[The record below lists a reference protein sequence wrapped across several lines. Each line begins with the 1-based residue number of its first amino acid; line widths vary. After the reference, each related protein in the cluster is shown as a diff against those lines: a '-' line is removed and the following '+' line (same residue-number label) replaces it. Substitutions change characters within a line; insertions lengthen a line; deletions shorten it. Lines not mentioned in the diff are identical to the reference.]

1 MNAPTSSRGLV
12 RFGAYAVDLRSGE
25 LHKEGVKLKLQ
36 EQPFRLLALL
46 LEHPGEVV
54 TREELRQRL
63 WPEDTF
69 VSFDDGLNTAI
80 KKLRDALGDSA
91 EKPRL
96 IETLP
101 KHGYRFILPVTMM
114 GTETAREFSTQAA
127 DTASPVLPHT
137 LLRSARS
144 WSRSRTVL
152 PLAIGAAALSLVAY
166 LVRPHVRPQATP
178 RSGKIMLAVL
188 PFENLSGDPEQE
200 FFSEGM
206 TEEMIAQLGGLH
218 PAELGVI
225 ARSSAMQ
232 YKHPNKSINEV
243 GRELGVQYVLEG
255 SVRKA
260 GDRLRITAQLIQVVD
275 QTHLWAQTYDRD
287 VRDAL
292 AIQGDVARAIAEEI
306 RLKLTPEQQQRL
318 AAVRR
323 PDSEA
328 FDLYLNGRYFFH
340 RGVDGMPRAVEN
352 FQRAI
357 AKDPDYALAYS
368 GLADAYTTQA
378 FWAWESP
385 KQALE
390 QAKGAAEK
398 ALALNTSLAEA
409 HASLANVKLYSW
421 DFRGAEEEFRRALQ
435 LNPSYANAHHWYSHC
450 LVALGRMDESLTET
464 NRALIFDPL
473 DLSIQTHL
481 GWHHYYA
488 REYDQVIAP
497 IRKAL
502 EVDASPRSRVAP
514 HAILGAMY
522 EQKRMYDEA
531 IANFRD
537 AVGQSGGIP
546 VYIAQLAHAQAASGN
561 RTEALRLLEELKRL
575 PKHKYVPPE
584 EIAAVYVA
592 LGQKETAF
600 EWLEQAYQ
608 IRSASLINLKVDP
621 RFDALRS
628 DPRFSDLARRI
639 GLPQ

>member
-1 MNAPTSSRGLV
+1 MFAPTQPRGLV
-12 RFGAYAVDLRSGE
+12 RFGDFAVDLRSGE
-25 LHKEGVKLKLQ
+25 LHKEGVKIKLQ
-36 EQPFRLLALL
+36 EQPFRLMIVL
-46 LEHPGEVV
+46 LEHSGEVV
-54 TREELRQRL
+54 TRDELRKRL

-69 VSFDDGLNTAI
+69 VAFDDGLNTAI

-91 EKPRL
+91 EEPRL

-101 KHGYRFILPVTMM
+101 KHGYRFILPVTTIAA
-114 GTETAREFSTQAA
+114 GPSSEYSTQTPDAA
-127 DTASPVLPHT
+127 SQVLRHP
-137 LLRSARS
+137 LWANVRS
-144 WSRSRTVL
+144 WSRSRAVL
-152 PLAIGAAALSLVAY
+152 LFATCAAALLLAAY

-178 RSGKIMLAVL
+178 ASGKIMLAVL
-188 PFENLSGDPEQE
+188 PFENLDGDPGQE
-200 FFSEGM
+200 FFSDGM
-206 TEEMIAQLGGLH
+206 TEEMITQLGGLQ

-232 YKHPNKSINEV
+232 YKHANKNINEV

-287 VRDAL
+287 VRDVL
-292 AIQGDVARAIAEEI
+292 AIQGDVARAIAEQI
-306 RLKLTPEQQQRL
+306 RLRLTPEQQQRL

-323 PDSEA
+323 TDSEA
-328 FDLYLNGRYFFH
+328 FELYLNGRYFFH
-340 RGVDGMPRAVEN
+340 RGLDGMPRAVEN

-390 QAKGAAEK
+390 QAKVAAEK
-398 ALALNTSLAEA
+398 ALALNSSLAEA

-421 DFRGAEEEFRRALQ
+421 DFRGAEEEFRRALE

-502 EVDASPRSRVAP
+502 EGDASPRGRVAP

-561 RTEALRLLEELKRL
+561 RAEALRLLEELKR
-575 PKHKYVPPE
+575 PRQKYVPPE

-600 EWLEQAYQ
+600 KWLEQAYR

-621 RFDALRS
+621 RFDVLRS
-628 DPRFSDLARRI
+628 DQRFSDLARRI

>member
-1 MNAPTSSRGLV
+1 MNAPTQSRGLV
-12 RFGAYAVDLRSGE
+12 RFGSFAVDLRSGE
-25 LHKEGVKLKLQ
+25 LHKEGVKIKLQ
-36 EQPFRLLALL
+36 EQPFRLLSLL

-54 TREELRQRL
+54 TRDELRQRL

-69 VSFDDGLNTAI
+69 GAFDDGLNTAI

-101 KHGYRFILPVTMM
+101 RHGYRFILPVTTM
-114 GTETAREFSTQAA
+114 GTEPAREFSTQPTNA
-127 DTASPVLPHT
+127 ASPVLPHT
-137 LLRSARS
+137 PLRSARS
-144 WSRSRTVL
+144 RIVF
-152 PLAIGAAALSLVAY
+152 PLIIGAAALSLVAY
-166 LVRPHVRPQATP
+166 LVRPHVRPQATT

-200 FFSEGM
+200 FFSDGM
-206 TEEMIAQLGGLH
+206 TEEMITNLGGLQ
-218 PAELGVI
+218 PERLGVI
-225 ARSSAMQ
+225 ARTSAMR
-232 YKHPNKSINEV
+232 YKRASSSLPQV
-243 GRELGVQYVLEG
+243 GQDLGVQYVLEG
-255 SVRKA
+255 SVRRS
-260 GDRLRITAQLIQVVD
+260 GDRVRITAQLIQVSD
-275 QTHLWAQTYDRD
+275 QTHLWAQTYDRNL
-287 VRDAL
+287 RDMF
-292 AIQGDVARAIAEEI
+292 AIQTEVARDIANEI
-306 RLKLTPEQQQRL
+306 SLKLPPEQQ
-318 AAVRR
+318 R
-323 PDSEA
+323 PNEA
-328 FDLYLNGRYFFH
+328 STVNPESFQLYLNGRYFFH
-340 RGVDGMPRAVEN
+340 RGSDGMPRAVEN

-390 QAKGAAEK
+390 QAKVAAEK
-398 ALALNTSLAEA
+398 ALALNSSLAEA
-409 HASLANVKLYSW
+409 HASLADVKLYSW
-421 DFRGAEEEFRRALQ
+421 DFRGAEQEFRRALE

-502 EVDASPRSRVAP
+502 EGDTSPRGRVAP

-522 EQKRMYDEA
+522 EQKGMYDEA

-561 RTEALRLLEELKRL
+561 RTEALRLLEELKR
-575 PKHKYVPPE
+575 PRQKYVPPE

-608 IRSASLINLKVDP
+608 AHSATLINLKVDP
-621 RFDALRS
+621 RFDSLRS
-628 DPRFSDLARRI
+628 DRRFSDLVRRI